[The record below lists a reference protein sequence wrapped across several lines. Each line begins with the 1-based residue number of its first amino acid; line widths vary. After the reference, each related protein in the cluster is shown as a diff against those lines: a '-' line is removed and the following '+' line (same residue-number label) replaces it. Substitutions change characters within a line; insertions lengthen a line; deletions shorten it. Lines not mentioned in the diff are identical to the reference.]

1 MNSFL
6 LALSYPFRGVAFF
19 LRRPGLWKYAA
30 AAFAINLAL
39 FALLAVLF
47 FKHRAD
53 LVSWI
58 TPARFPPWLRSALG
72 WILTGLAAAAGLFLF
87 TIVGNLLATPF
98 LDAMTE
104 RILRELGEQL
114 PAGRGP
120 GRALLRALVNQT
132 LKLALFGG
140 VQALLLLFLLTPVAF
155 LHPPLSAFL
164 AVLFLGFEYADYPL
178 AARSLSVPDRV
189 GWLLEH
195 LGAALGFGT
204 VILAILWIPLLGYLF
219 LPLAVAGASLLA
231 HDLDRPSS
239 KM

>member
-1 MNSFL
+1 MTSFFS
-6 LALSYPFRGVAFF
+6 ALSYPFRGVAYF
-19 LRRPGLWKYAA
+19 LRRPALWKYAA

-47 FKHRAD
+47 FKYRAD
-53 LVSWI
+53 LVAWV
-58 TPARFPPWLRSALG
+58 TPARFPAWLRSALG
-72 WILTGLAAAAGLFLF
+72 WILSGVAIAAGLFLF

-104 RILRELGEQL
+104 HILRELGETL
-114 PAGRGP
+114 PPGRGP
-120 GRALLRALVNQT
+120 GRALLRALVNQS

-140 VQALLLLFLLTPVAF
+140 VQALLLLLLVTPLGF

-178 AARSLSVPDRV
+178 DARRLSVPDRV
-189 GWLLEH
+189 GWLLDH
-195 LGAALGFGT
+195 LGAALGFGS
-204 VILAILWIPLLGYLF
+204 VIFALLWIPFLGYVF

-231 HDLDRPSS
+231 HDLDPPSS
-239 KM
+239 RM